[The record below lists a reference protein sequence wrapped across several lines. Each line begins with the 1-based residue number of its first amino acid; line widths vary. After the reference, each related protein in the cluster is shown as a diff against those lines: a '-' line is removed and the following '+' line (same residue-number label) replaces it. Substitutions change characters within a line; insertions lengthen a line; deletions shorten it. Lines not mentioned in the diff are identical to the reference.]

1 MPTLTFTRA
10 TSTRAGNFRETN
22 RQLSHW
28 LDRLAPN
35 CETAEPGQQPSQPR
49 RQQRALSPDCITALL
64 SELVRVGA
72 VLRAEPLPSQGTD
85 PELDCELDHYRGHV
99 ERLRQILPSI
109 YNQLLVERARLEAQR
124 ARVSSAAEWARA
136 SRQTL

>member
-1 MPTLTFTRA
+1 MPTLTL
-10 TSTRAGNFRETN
+10 TRAGEFRETN
-22 RQLSHW
+22 RQLRLW
-28 LDRLAPN
+28 FDRLAPN
-35 CETAEPGQQPSQPR
+35 CETAEPGQQQPI

-64 SELVRVGA
+64 SELVRAGA
-72 VLRAEPLPSQGTD
+72 VLRAEPLPPQGTD
-85 PELDCELDHYRGHV
+85 PELDCELGHYRRHV

-124 ARVSSAAEWARA
+124 ARVNSAAEWARA

>member
-1 MPTLTFTRA
+1 MSTTTLLRIA
-10 TSTRAGNFRETN
+10 LTRAGDFRDTN
-22 RQLSHW
+22 RQLRLW

-35 CETAEPGQQPSQPR
+35 CETAEPGQQSSQPI
-49 RQQRALSPDCITALL
+49 RQQRAPSPDCITALL
-64 SELVRVGA
+64 SELVRAGA
-72 VLRAEPLPSQGTD
+72 VLRAEPLPLRGID
-85 PELDCELDHYRGHV
+85 PELDCELDQYRRHV